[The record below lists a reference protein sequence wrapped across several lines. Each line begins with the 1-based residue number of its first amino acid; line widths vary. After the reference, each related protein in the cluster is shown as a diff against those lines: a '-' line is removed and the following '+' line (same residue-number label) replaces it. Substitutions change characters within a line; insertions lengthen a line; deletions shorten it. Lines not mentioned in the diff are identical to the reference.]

1 MRALFILAILFDS
14 KTELVAGIGGLI
26 FYCIMAF
33 IRVASEK
40 TACCRDADE
49 YKYCGLKSL
58 VGHMTERNT
67 PVTDITNVATTN
79 SLPMCHCSTAPPLLT
94 ISHLQSQQIFPV

>member
-1 MRALFILAILFDS
+1 MRALFNLAILFDS
-14 KTELVAGIGGLI
+14 KTELVASF

-79 SLPMCHCSTAPPLLT
+79 SLPMCHCSTAPPRLT